1 MIQQQEGHSRAFS
14 GHCECSLHYMNA
26 RFWSS
31 SILRILSLQKIWN
44 SPSKYPSFKFNKQN
58 EKVSVGVVTLL
69 SILGSLAP
77 SSRITAG
84 KVCRVC
90 NTKMIFCV
98 KEVWL
103 VFAGS
108 VTFPSTTL
116 TRSRSSFCSAA
127 GPIRLWD
134 KSNEGAAK
142 FRGNFHNIRFHIGLQ
157 KSLNEY
163 LSVQVFNVY
172 NQ

>member
-14 GHCECSLHYMNA
+14 GHCECSLHCMNA

-44 SPSKYPSFKFNKQN
+44 SPSKYLSFKFNKQN

-127 GPIRLWD
+127 GPGGCETSPM
-134 KSNEGAAK
+134 KVQQ
-142 FRGNFHNIRFHIGLQ
+142 NFVVIFKRF
-157 KSLNEY
+157 
-163 LSVQVFNVY
+163 LSVKVPEEDTCVL
-172 NQ
+172 